1 MSYQTVAIPPALG
14 LQPPSGADVVL
25 LAELA
30 QALVAAKVEMEVNL
44 EPINWTPPSGR
55 PVMYRQDAIDALF
68 KAGVPV
74 DAGEVLSAT
83 SNTVQPIDDAELEAL
98 LDMRDDMGGTESYY
112 KVLDGAL
119 NGILARLYTAER
131 KNNH

>member
-14 LQPPSGADVVL
+14 LQPPSGADVIL
-25 LAELA
+25 LTQLTEALMAAEIN
-30 QALVAAKVEMEVNL
+30 VAVKL
-44 EPINWTPPSGR
+44 EPIAWTPPSGR
-55 PVMYRQDAIDALF
+55 AVMYRQDAIDALF
-68 KAGVPV
+68 KAGISV

-83 SNTVQPIDDAELEAL
+83 TNEVQPIDDAELEAL

-119 NGILARLYTAER
+119 NGILARLYAAER

>member
-25 LAELA
+25 LAELT
-30 QALVAAKVEMEVNL
+30 QALVDAKVEMKVML

-55 PVMYRQDAIDALF
+55 PVMYRQDAIDVLF

-74 DAGEVLSAT
+74 DAGEVVSAT
-83 SNTVQPIDDAELEAL
+83 SNAVQPIDDAELEAL
-98 LDMRDDMGGTESYY
+98 LDMRDEMAGTDSFLQSAGWRAGWHSGSP
-112 KVLDGAL
+112 VC
-119 NGILARLYTAER
+119 R
-131 KNNH
+131 